1 MSSCFQVCEE
11 LEKHKQLK
19 LVVSHLITVFPY
31 TLKPWTTI
39 VYSYKDNM
47 QVLLLYIYIY
57 TYIYNASV
65 PFDPLVRLLDTPFQ
79 NSPDSQSQEKNLNI
93 LKTKRVF
100 EVK

>member
-1 MSSCFQVCEE
+1 MYIIYIHIQVC
-11 LEKHKQLK
+11 
-19 LVVSHLITVFPY
+19 VCVCVC
-31 TLKPWTTI
+31 
-39 VYSYKDNM
+39 VC
-47 QVLLLYIYIY
+47 VYIYIY
-57 TYIYNASV
+57 IYIYIYNASV